1 MNKFALL
8 LSSIAICLPLVGM
21 VGCETESSDQASISI
36 TPNTVSLATGD
47 SQEFRASGWQDYSW
61 SLSDS
66 SLGVLSASTGDRTT
80 YTAVVSNT
88 TQVLTVTA
96 YSGPT
101 IATNA
106 TSLTAQALITH
117 L

>member
-21 VGCETESSDQASISI
+21 VGCETESSEQASISI
-36 TPNTVSLATGD
+36 TPNTVSLAMGD
-47 SQEFRASGWQDYSW
+47 SQEFEASGWQDYSW
-61 SLSDS
+61 VLSDS

-80 YTAVVSNT
+80 YTAVVTNT

-96 YSGPT
+96 HSGPSV
-101 IATNA
+101 ATN
-106 TSLTAQALITH
+106 TTPLTAQAIIIH